1 MEGIPGG
8 VIDCPVGRLFFRL
21 FAAWACATDNA
32 NSDSDSEA
40 EVIAAMAALRTFN
53 IFHSPLDV
61 IVAPGRDRA
70 AMSIF
75 SGF

>member
-1 MEGIPGG
+1 LVVLKIALWVGITW
-8 VIDCPVGRLFFRL
+8 VGFSLP
-21 FAAWACATDNA
+21 WACATDIA
-32 NSDSDSEA
+32 SSESEA
-40 EVIAAMAALRTFN
+40 EVITAMAALRMFN